1 MCLRAI
7 TNVCPM
13 TSVRGIYLKVSLD
26 RKYNSAGHHIGA
38 NCTGI
43 TLEYSRLIYWA
54 STGHDSER
62 EKVDWLAYFTR
73 TYQPCGVL
81 KPLAMRLSSTHW
93 YKPSSQV
100 EIAMMKEAVFNITA
114 QFSATVMKMVM
125 SISAKGSATIKVIV
139 LDFSRKH

>member
-1 MCLRAI
+1 MWLQAI

-13 TSVRGIYLKVSLD
+13 TSVRPMASVRGIYLKVSLD
-26 RKYNSAGHHIGA
+26 WKYNSAGHHIGA
-38 NCTGI
+38 NCIGI

-62 EKVDWLAYFTR
+62 ERVYISLGLIRIAE
-73 TYQPCGVL
+73 
-81 KPLAMRLSSTHW
+81 PLALSLNTTHW

-100 EIAMMKEAVFNITA
+100 EIAMMKDSVFNITA

-125 SISAKGSATIKVIV
+125 SISAKGSATIEVKV